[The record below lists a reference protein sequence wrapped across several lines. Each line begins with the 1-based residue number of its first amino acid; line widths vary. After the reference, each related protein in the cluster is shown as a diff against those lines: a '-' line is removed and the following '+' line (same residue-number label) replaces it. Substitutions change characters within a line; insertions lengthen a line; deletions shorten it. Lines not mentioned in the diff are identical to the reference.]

1 MSTTN
6 AALDWLL
13 SLSATFTS
21 SPIPNSDPPDFTDWL
36 QVSPTT
42 SSPTAATLASSPPLQ
57 NITCSSR
64 INLPQET
71 QDLGLHYLYDLSGYF
86 SSDISATSGSQSGRS
101 ARDATFYD
109 GLFPASVQPLMFS
122 EHQRMASLASST
134 ATLVNTPSPRPR
146 PITAGSTGLLR
157 EDHSKSPFFPSAFY
171 SPATKFIED
180 LQNASFGYADM
191 ILPTQMTADI
201 SPVVRAAEMKE
212 RLLSDDRP
220 IVSKSKAKRREKK
233 ARRHKHK
240 EAPQSFAQRLRD
252 MEPRSHQPFASAMF
266 AQKKSELLL
275 PVEPSAMAPP
285 ASMLPENMLLSPCRL
300 KIARPAS
307 VHRET
312 TPQLP
317 ILPAFM
323 SDNPTTEGNPFSTPL
338 HARASVEPLSP
349 LTPLPSRYSS
359 PSQLPRLKIVLNLK
373 RERPIEDE
381 IPAVRRSKRPRRAVA
396 IIDSPSPSP
405 SPTPQRSPSVMQES
419 SPDPD
424 DERIAYATRTLPTT
438 IEVSDNFSL
447 FYRRFPASSY
457 FQPINA
463 ASPCT
468 LFEVPHPG
476 GIYNIP
482 RGALDLYT
490 PRFVKGKGVEKV
502 GLCPICIEP
511 PSRGGEKKKLWLAM
525 KFSAFKCYHMQY
537 AHGISA
543 STGRPFSPP
552 TAFRIIPR
560 INPGKKEKLQIQQG
574 KCHKCQKWVAV
585 EGIKDME
592 SKVKELYW

>member
-1 MSTTN
+1 MFSLIMSTTN

-42 SSPTAATLASSPPLQ
+42 SSPTSAPLASSPPLQ

-109 GLFPASVQPLMFS
+109 GMFPASVQPLMFS

-146 PITAGSTGLLR
+146 PITAGSAGLLR
-157 EDHSKSPFFPSAFY
+157 EEHSRSPFFPSAFY

-220 IVSKSKAKRREKK
+220 IAPKSKAKRKEKK
-233 ARRHKHK
+233 IRRHKHK
-240 EAPQSFAQRLRD
+240 DGPLSFTQRLRD
-252 MEPRSHQPFASAMF
+252 TDPRSNQPSASEMF
-266 AQKKSELLL
+266 AQENSELLL
-275 PVEPSAMAPP
+275 PVEPSAMAP
-285 ASMLPENMLLSPCRL
+285 AATTLPENMLLSPCRL

-307 VHRET
+307 VQRET
-312 TPQLP
+312 TPQP
-317 ILPAFM
+317 PTLPAIILE
-323 SDNPTTEGNPFSTPL
+323 NPTFEGNLFSTPL
-338 HARASVEPLSP
+338 HARASVESLSP

-359 PSQLPRLKIVLNLK
+359 PNQLPRLKIVLNFK
-373 RERPIEDE
+373 RGRPIEDE
-381 IPAVRRSKRPRRAVA
+381 IPAVRRSKRPRKAVV
-396 IIDSPSPSP
+396 IVDSPSPSP
-405 SPTPQRSPSVMQES
+405 SPIPQRSPSVKQES
-419 SPDPD
+419 SPAPEDGS
-424 DERIAYATRTLPTT
+424 IAHATRTLPTT
-438 IEVSDNFSL
+438 IEVSDKFPL

-457 FQPINA
+457 FQPGNA
-463 ASPCT
+463 AFVILLT
-468 LFEVPHPG
+468 L
-476 GIYNIP
+476 
-482 RGALDLYT
+482 LY
-490 PRFVKGKGVEKV
+490 
-502 GLCPICIEP
+502 
-511 PSRGGEKKKLWLAM
+511 
-525 KFSAFKCYHMQY
+525 
-537 AHGISA
+537 
-543 STGRPFSPP
+543 PFSYPS
-552 TAFRIIPR
+552 AH
-560 INPGKKEKLQIQQG
+560 L
-574 KCHKCQKWVAV
+574 
-585 EGIKDME
+585 
-592 SKVKELYW
+592 